1 MACRFEVALPGDR
14 ASDIAAA
21 QSALEQADRLEALIS
36 VFRESSEISRINHAT
51 DDTPVAVSDEV
62 FDLLARCADLSRLT
76 DGAFDITATAFSR
89 CWGFLH
95 REGRLPGDEEI
106 EAARQLVGMQHLSLD
121 EETGHVAVTRQG
133 VLVNLGAI
141 GKGFA
146 VQAVGT
152 ALWSSGV
159 RNALVSAGGSSV
171 IALGGPEQGWRV
183 DVTSPS
189 AGRGPLAQLR
199 LRNAALATTG
209 AGEQFVEVDGV
220 RYGHVIDPRTGR
232 PASGVLSASVV
243 TSDAATADALA
254 TAFFV
259 GGIELARRYCD
270 AHPGT
275 LALIT
280 PDDQSLRPLVV
291 GRYLGA
297 VVENQG

>member
-1 MACRFEVALPGDR
+1 MGAAL
-14 ASDIAAA
+14 
-21 QSALEQADRLEALIS
+21 SALEQADRLEAVLS
-36 VFRESSEISRINHAT
+36 VFRESSEISRINHAPA
-51 DDTPVAVSDEV
+51 DTPVEVSDEV
-62 FDLLARCADLSRLT
+62 FDLLSRCMELSEFT

-89 CWGFLH
+89 CWGFLQ
-95 REGRLPGDEEI
+95 REGRLPGDDEI

-133 VLVNLGAI
+133 VAVNLGAI

-146 VQAVGT
+146 VQAIGT
-152 ALWSSGV
+152 ALWGSGV
-159 RNALVSAGGSSV
+159 RHALVSAGGSSV

-183 DVTSPS
+183 DVSSPA
-189 AGRGPLAQLR
+189 AGRGPLARLR
-199 LRNAALATTG
+199 LRNAALATSG

-220 RYGHVIDPRTGR
+220 RYGHVIDPRSGR
-232 PASGVLSASVV
+232 PATGVLSASVV

-259 GGIELARRYCD
+259 GGIDLARRYCD

-297 VVENQG
+297 VVEEQV